1 MLQFSTL
8 KFLKDLKKNNN
19 KPWFDEH
26 RKEYETAKSDFYS
39 LTEQLIKTIAGFDAP
54 IGHLSAK
61 ECLFRINRD
70 VRFSKDKSPYKTNMA
85 AYFNKAGKKGSGAGY
100 YLHIEPGKSVAAG
113 GIWMPEPAVL
123 ANIRQEIDYSFD
135 KWKKII
141 GKADFKKTFT
151 EGVKSSESLVRPP
164 KGYDETNRAIEF
176 LKMKSFI
183 VSKPFADKDILNKGF
198 IAAVSKTCNSMKPV
212 IDFLNTALE

>member
-1 MLQFSTL
+1 MLQPATL
-8 KFLKDLKKNNN
+8 KFLFNLKKNNN
-19 KPWFDEH
+19 KQWFDEH

-39 LTEQLIKTIAGFDAP
+39 LTEQLIKTMAGFDTP

-70 VRFSKDKSPYKTNMA
+70 VRFSKDKTPYKSNMA

-100 YLHIEPGKSVAAG
+100 YLHIEPGKSFAAG
-113 GIWMPEPAVL
+113 GIWMPEPEVL
-123 ANIRQEIDYSFD
+123 VNIRQEIDYNFAN
-135 KWKKII
+135 WKKII
-141 GKADFKKTFT
+141 GNTTFKRTFT
-151 EGVKSSESLVRPP
+151 DGVKSSDLLVRPP
-164 KGYDETNRAIEF
+164 KGYDETNPAIEF

-183 VSKPFADKDILNKGF
+183 VSKPFADKDVLNKGF
-198 IAAVSKTCNSMKPV
+198 IAAVSKTFGTIKPV